1 MQDCFYYRF
10 QLASDRQ
17 YNGRNNLL
25 PFIVVVVTGG
35 ILRSVSPKF
44 GKMVAEEAN
53 RKGYYRLSK
62 YHVNFEPAIFAPW
75 PSWL

>member
-1 MQDCFYYRF
+1 MQDCLYYIF

-53 RKGYYRLSK
+53 RKGYYRWII
-62 YHVNFEPAIFAPW
+62 VTMQMVQQ
-75 PSWL
+75 